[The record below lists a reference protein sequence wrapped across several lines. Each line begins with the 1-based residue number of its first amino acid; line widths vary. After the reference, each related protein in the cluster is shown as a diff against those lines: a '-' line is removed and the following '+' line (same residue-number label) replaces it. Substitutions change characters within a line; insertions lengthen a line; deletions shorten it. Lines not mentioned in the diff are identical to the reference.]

1 MRPTVLVGWTE
12 PDPMVADA
20 INKLDR
26 LLSLEEALIVEVA
39 ETGASKRLR
48 STQHRLLEHLRE
60 IGRTGDLT

>member
-1 MRPTVLVGWTE
+1 
-12 PDPMVADA
+12 MVADA